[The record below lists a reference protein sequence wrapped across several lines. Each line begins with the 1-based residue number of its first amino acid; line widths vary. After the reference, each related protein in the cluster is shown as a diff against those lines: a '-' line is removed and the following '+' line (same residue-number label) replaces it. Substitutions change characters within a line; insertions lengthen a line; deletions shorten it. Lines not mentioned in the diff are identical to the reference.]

1 MSQEI
6 LQIIQKL
13 NMEKFELQLVLQC
26 APVLSGKKISN
37 LFITSEDDAKVL
49 EQFLKRTGFYFYR
62 FFYANHKVT
71 YLIFRRKELEE
82 YLLSDEV
89 VQILKLCGYTN
100 ISLGFVLRRF
110 QIRYQEY
117 MLHQIDFPHEMGLI
131 LGYPVEDVRGFIENN
146 GQNYLYSGYWKV
158 YENLKEKLELFKS
171 YEAVMNEQVYMLKS
185 GMTLEEIICAENNRS
200 MTFVRKDVKF
210 ARV

>member
-1 MSQEI
+1 
-6 LQIIQKL
+6 
-13 NMEKFELQLVLQC
+13 
-26 APVLSGKKISN
+26 
-37 LFITSEDDAKVL
+37 
-49 EQFLKRTGFYFYR
+49 
-62 FFYANHKVT
+62 
-71 YLIFRRKELEE
+71 
-82 YLLSDEV
+82 
-89 VQILKLCGYTN
+89 
-100 ISLGFVLRRF
+100 
-110 QIRYQEY
+110 